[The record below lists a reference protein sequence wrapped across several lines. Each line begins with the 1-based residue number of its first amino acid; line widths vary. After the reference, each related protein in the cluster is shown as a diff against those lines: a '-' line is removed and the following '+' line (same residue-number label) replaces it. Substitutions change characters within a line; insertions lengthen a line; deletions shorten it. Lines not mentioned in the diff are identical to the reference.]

1 MKILV
6 ALKQVPDTET
16 KIKIQPE
23 GTALDLS
30 DVKWVTSPYDEYALE
45 EAMRLKES
53 QGATVSALA
62 VGDDRVKDVLR
73 NALALGADEALH
85 VSTSEKCEDPFVVA
99 TYVANAV
106 RDRGFDL
113 LLFGNK
119 GSGGDHAAVGPMVAE
134 LLGIA
139 QANVVIKLTLDQG
152 RFFAERQVESGLEV
166 FFVFKIILININTT
180 PLTIIRFINGNN
192 TQSRIDT
199 VKMIFPKVICDGL
212 SNNECFSFLL
222 SIFSAL
228 TFLILSICCLKSS
241 KYFFKFFF
249 HNSPYLWG
257 PYYRAP
263 FLN

>member
-16 KIKIQPE
+16 KIKINSE

-30 DVKWVTSPYDEYALE
+30 DVKWVTSPYDEYAVE

-53 QGATVSALA
+53 QGATVSVIA
-62 VGDDRVKDVLR
+62 VGDDRVRDVLR

-99 TYVANAV
+99 TYLANAV

-113 LLFGNK
+113 LFFGNK

-139 QANVVIKLTLDQG
+139 QANVVVKLTLEQG
-152 RFFAERQVESGLEV
+152 RFIAERQVESGLEV
-166 FFVFKIILININTT
+166 VEGNLPAVITTQKGLNDPRYPNLKGIMAAKKKEITALPLAESLSPSLQTLKLTLPPPRAEGRQLSGTPQEQAQALFAALQNEAKI
-180 PLTIIRFINGNN
+180 F
-192 TQSRIDT
+192 
-199 VKMIFPKVICDGL
+199 
-212 SNNECFSFLL
+212 
-222 SIFSAL
+222 
-228 TFLILSICCLKSS
+228 
-241 KYFFKFFF
+241 
-249 HNSPYLWG
+249 
-257 PYYRAP
+257 
-263 FLN
+263 

>member
-16 KIKIQPE
+16 KIKINSE

-53 QGATVSALA
+53 QGATVSVIA
-62 VGDDRVKDVLR
+62 VGDDRVRDVLR

-99 TYVANAV
+99 TYLANAV

-113 LLFGNK
+113 LFFGNK

-139 QANVVIKLTLDQG
+139 QANVVVKLTLEQG
-152 RFFAERQVESGLEV
+152 RFIAERQVESGLEV
-166 FFVFKIILININTT
+166 VEGNLPAVITT
-180 PLTIIRFINGNN
+180 QKGLNDPRYPNLKGIMAAKKKEIMALPLTESLSPSLQTLKLTLPPPRAEARQLSGTPQEQAQALFAALQNEA
-192 TQSRIDT
+192 
-199 VKMIFPKVICDGL
+199 KIF
-212 SNNECFSFLL
+212 
-222 SIFSAL
+222 
-228 TFLILSICCLKSS
+228 
-241 KYFFKFFF
+241 
-249 HNSPYLWG
+249 
-257 PYYRAP
+257 
-263 FLN
+263 

>member
-16 KIKIQPE
+16 KIKINSE

-53 QGATVSALA
+53 QGAAVSVIA
-62 VGDDRVKDVLR
+62 VGDDRVRDVLR

-99 TYVANAV
+99 TYLANAV

-113 LLFGNK
+113 LFFGNK

-139 QANVVIKLTLDQG
+139 QANVVVKLTLEQG
-152 RFFAERQVESGLEV
+152 RFIAERQVESGLEV
-166 FFVFKIILININTT
+166 VEGNLPAVITT
-180 PLTIIRFINGNN
+180 QKGLNDPRYPNLKGIMAAKKKEIMALPLTESLSPSLQTLKLTLPPPRAEGRQLSGTPQEQAQALFAALQNEA
-192 TQSRIDT
+192 
-199 VKMIFPKVICDGL
+199 KIF
-212 SNNECFSFLL
+212 
-222 SIFSAL
+222 
-228 TFLILSICCLKSS
+228 
-241 KYFFKFFF
+241 
-249 HNSPYLWG
+249 
-257 PYYRAP
+257 
-263 FLN
+263 

>member
-16 KIKIQPE
+16 KIKINSE

-53 QGATVSALA
+53 QGATVSVIA
-62 VGDDRVKDVLR
+62 VGDDRVRDVLR

-99 TYVANAV
+99 TYLANAV

-113 LLFGNK
+113 LFFGNK

-139 QANVVIKLTLDQG
+139 QANVVVKLTLEQG
-152 RFFAERQVESGLEV
+152 RFIAERQVESGLEV
-166 FFVFKIILININTT
+166 VVGNLPAVITT
-180 PLTIIRFINGNN
+180 QKGLNDPRYPNLKGIMAAKKKEIMALPLTESLSPSLQTLKLTLPPPRAEGRQLSGTPQEQAQALFAALQNEA
-192 TQSRIDT
+192 
-199 VKMIFPKVICDGL
+199 KIF
-212 SNNECFSFLL
+212 
-222 SIFSAL
+222 
-228 TFLILSICCLKSS
+228 
-241 KYFFKFFF
+241 
-249 HNSPYLWG
+249 
-257 PYYRAP
+257 
-263 FLN
+263 

>member
-16 KIKIQPE
+16 KIKINSE

-53 QGATVSALA
+53 QGATVSVIA
-62 VGDDRVKDVLR
+62 VGDDRVRDVLR

-99 TYVANAV
+99 TYLANAV

-113 LLFGNK
+113 LFFGNK

-139 QANVVIKLTLDQG
+139 QANVVVKLTLEQG
-152 RFFAERQVESGLEV
+152 RFIAERQVESGLEV
-166 FFVFKIILININTT
+166 VEGNLPAVITT
-180 PLTIIRFINGNN
+180 QKGLNDPRYPNLKGIMAAKKKEIMALPLTESLSPSLQTLKLTLPPPRSEGRQLSGTPQEQAQALFAALQNEA
-192 TQSRIDT
+192 
-199 VKMIFPKVICDGL
+199 KIF
-212 SNNECFSFLL
+212 
-222 SIFSAL
+222 
-228 TFLILSICCLKSS
+228 
-241 KYFFKFFF
+241 
-249 HNSPYLWG
+249 
-257 PYYRAP
+257 
-263 FLN
+263 

>member
-16 KIKIQPE
+16 KIKINSQ

-53 QGATVSALA
+53 QGATVSVIA
-62 VGDDRVKDVLR
+62 VGDDRVRDVLR

-99 TYVANAV
+99 TYLANAV

-113 LLFGNK
+113 LFFGNK

-139 QANVVIKLTLDQG
+139 QANVVVKLTLEQG
-152 RFFAERQVESGLEV
+152 RFIAERQVESGLEV
-166 FFVFKIILININTT
+166 VEGNLPAVITT
-180 PLTIIRFINGNN
+180 QKGLNDPRYPNLKGIMAAKKKEIMALPLTEPLSPSLQTLKLTLPPPRAEGRQLSGTPQEQAQALFAALQNEA
-192 TQSRIDT
+192 
-199 VKMIFPKVICDGL
+199 KIF
-212 SNNECFSFLL
+212 
-222 SIFSAL
+222 
-228 TFLILSICCLKSS
+228 
-241 KYFFKFFF
+241 
-249 HNSPYLWG
+249 
-257 PYYRAP
+257 
-263 FLN
+263 

>member
-16 KIKIQPE
+16 KIKINSE

-30 DVKWVTSPYDEYALE
+30 DVKWVTSPYDEYAVE

-53 QGATVSALA
+53 HGAAVSVIA
-62 VGDDRVKDVLR
+62 VGDDRVRDVLR

-99 TYVANAV
+99 TYLANAI

-113 LLFGNK
+113 LFFGNK

-139 QANVVIKLTLDQG
+139 QANVVVKLTLEQG
-152 RFFAERQVESGLEV
+152 RFIAERQVESGLEV
-166 FFVFKIILININTT
+166 VEGNLPAVITT
-180 PLTIIRFINGNN
+180 QKGLNDPRYPNLKGIMAAKKKEITALPLTESLSPSLQTLKLTLPPPRAEGRQLSGTPQEQAQALFAALQNEA
-192 TQSRIDT
+192 
-199 VKMIFPKVICDGL
+199 KIF
-212 SNNECFSFLL
+212 
-222 SIFSAL
+222 
-228 TFLILSICCLKSS
+228 
-241 KYFFKFFF
+241 
-249 HNSPYLWG
+249 
-257 PYYRAP
+257 
-263 FLN
+263 

>member
-16 KIKIQPE
+16 KIKINSE

-53 QGATVSALA
+53 QGATVSVIA
-62 VGDDRVKDVLR
+62 VGDDRVRDVLR

-85 VSTSEKCEDPFVVA
+85 VLTSEKCEDPFVVA
-99 TYVANAV
+99 TYLANAV

-113 LLFGNK
+113 LFFGNK

-139 QANVVIKLTLDQG
+139 QANVVVKLTLEQG
-152 RFFAERQVESGLEV
+152 RFIAERQVESGLEV
-166 FFVFKIILININTT
+166 VEGNLPAVITT
-180 PLTIIRFINGNN
+180 QKGLNDPRYPNLKGIMAAKKKEIMALPLTESLSPSLQTLKLTLPPPRAEGRQLSGTPQEQAQALFAALQNEA
-192 TQSRIDT
+192 
-199 VKMIFPKVICDGL
+199 KIF
-212 SNNECFSFLL
+212 
-222 SIFSAL
+222 
-228 TFLILSICCLKSS
+228 
-241 KYFFKFFF
+241 
-249 HNSPYLWG
+249 
-257 PYYRAP
+257 
-263 FLN
+263 

>member
-16 KIKIQPE
+16 KIKINSQ

-53 QGATVSALA
+53 QGATVSVIA
-62 VGDDRVKDVLR
+62 VGDDRVRDVLR

-99 TYVANAV
+99 TYLVNAV

-113 LLFGNK
+113 LFFGNK

-139 QANVVIKLTLDQG
+139 QANVVVKLTLEQG
-152 RFFAERQVESGLEV
+152 RFIAERQVESGLEV
-166 FFVFKIILININTT
+166 VEGNLPAVITT
-180 PLTIIRFINGNN
+180 QKGLNDPRYPNLKGIMAAKKKEIMALPLTEPLSPSLQTLKLTLPPPRAEGRQLSGTPQEQAQALFAALQNEA
-192 TQSRIDT
+192 
-199 VKMIFPKVICDGL
+199 KIF
-212 SNNECFSFLL
+212 
-222 SIFSAL
+222 
-228 TFLILSICCLKSS
+228 
-241 KYFFKFFF
+241 
-249 HNSPYLWG
+249 
-257 PYYRAP
+257 
-263 FLN
+263 

>member
-16 KIKIQPE
+16 KIKINSE

-53 QGATVSALA
+53 QGATVSVIA
-62 VGDDRVKDVLR
+62 VGDDRVRDVLR

-99 TYVANAV
+99 TYLANAV

-113 LLFGNK
+113 LFFGNK

-139 QANVVIKLTLDQG
+139 QANVVVKLTLEQG
-152 RFFAERQVESGLEV
+152 RFIAERQVESGLEV
-166 FFVFKIILININTT
+166 VEGNLPAVITT
-180 PLTIIRFINGNN
+180 QKGLNDPRYPNLKGIMAAKKKEIMALPLTESLSPSLQTLKLTLPPPRAEGRQLSGTPQEQAQALFAALQNEA
-192 TQSRIDT
+192 
-199 VKMIFPKVICDGL
+199 KIF
-212 SNNECFSFLL
+212 
-222 SIFSAL
+222 
-228 TFLILSICCLKSS
+228 
-241 KYFFKFFF
+241 
-249 HNSPYLWG
+249 
-257 PYYRAP
+257 
-263 FLN
+263 

>member
-16 KIKIQPE
+16 KIKINSE

-53 QGATVSALA
+53 QGVTVSVIA
-62 VGDDRVKDVLR
+62 VGDDRVRDVLR

-99 TYVANAV
+99 TYLANAV

-113 LLFGNK
+113 LFFGNK

-139 QANVVIKLTLDQG
+139 QANVVVKLTLEQG
-152 RFFAERQVESGLEV
+152 RFIAERQVESGLEV
-166 FFVFKIILININTT
+166 VEGNLPAVITT
-180 PLTIIRFINGNN
+180 QKGLNDPRYPNLKGIMAAKKKEIMALPLTESLSPSLQTLKLTLPPPRAEGRQLSGTPQEQAQALFAALQNEA
-192 TQSRIDT
+192 
-199 VKMIFPKVICDGL
+199 KIF
-212 SNNECFSFLL
+212 
-222 SIFSAL
+222 
-228 TFLILSICCLKSS
+228 
-241 KYFFKFFF
+241 
-249 HNSPYLWG
+249 
-257 PYYRAP
+257 
-263 FLN
+263 

>member
-16 KIKIQPE
+16 KIKINSE

-53 QGATVSALA
+53 QGATVSAIA
-62 VGDDRVKDVLR
+62 VGDDRVRDVLR

-99 TYVANAV
+99 TYLANAV

-113 LLFGNK
+113 LFFGNK

-139 QANVVIKLTLDQG
+139 QANVVVKLTLEQG
-152 RFFAERQVESGLEV
+152 RFIAERQVESGLEV
-166 FFVFKIILININTT
+166 VEGNLPAVITT
-180 PLTIIRFINGNN
+180 QKGLNDPRYPNLKGIMAAKKKEIMALPLTESLSPSLQTLKLTLPPPRAEGRQLSGTPQEQAQALFAALQNEA
-192 TQSRIDT
+192 
-199 VKMIFPKVICDGL
+199 KIF
-212 SNNECFSFLL
+212 
-222 SIFSAL
+222 
-228 TFLILSICCLKSS
+228 
-241 KYFFKFFF
+241 
-249 HNSPYLWG
+249 
-257 PYYRAP
+257 
-263 FLN
+263 

>member
-16 KIKIQPE
+16 KIKINSE

-30 DVKWVTSPYDEYALE
+30 DVKWVTSPYDEYAVE

-53 QGATVSALA
+53 QGATVSVIA
-62 VGDDRVKDVLR
+62 VGDDRVRDVLR

-99 TYVANAV
+99 TYLANAV

-113 LLFGNK
+113 LFFGNK

-139 QANVVIKLTLDQG
+139 QANVVVKLTLEQG
-152 RFFAERQVESGLEV
+152 RFIAERQVESGLEV
-166 FFVFKIILININTT
+166 VEGNLPAVITT
-180 PLTIIRFINGNN
+180 QKGLNDPRYPNLKGIMAAKKKEIMALPLTESLSPSLQTLKLTLPPPRAEGRQLSGTPQEQAQALFAALQNEA
-192 TQSRIDT
+192 
-199 VKMIFPKVICDGL
+199 KIF
-212 SNNECFSFLL
+212 
-222 SIFSAL
+222 
-228 TFLILSICCLKSS
+228 
-241 KYFFKFFF
+241 
-249 HNSPYLWG
+249 
-257 PYYRAP
+257 
-263 FLN
+263 

>member
-16 KIKIQPE
+16 KIKINSE

-53 QGATVSALA
+53 QGATVSVIA
-62 VGDDRVKDVLR
+62 VGDDRARDVLR

-99 TYVANAV
+99 TYLANAV

-113 LLFGNK
+113 LFFGNK

-139 QANVVIKLTLDQG
+139 QANVVVKLTLEQG
-152 RFFAERQVESGLEV
+152 RFIAERQVESGLEV
-166 FFVFKIILININTT
+166 VVGNLPAVITT
-180 PLTIIRFINGNN
+180 QKGLNDPRYPNLKGIMAAKKKEIMALPLTESLSPSLQTLKLTLPPPRAEGRQLSGTPQEQAQALFAALQNEA
-192 TQSRIDT
+192 
-199 VKMIFPKVICDGL
+199 KIF
-212 SNNECFSFLL
+212 
-222 SIFSAL
+222 
-228 TFLILSICCLKSS
+228 
-241 KYFFKFFF
+241 
-249 HNSPYLWG
+249 
-257 PYYRAP
+257 
-263 FLN
+263 

>member
-16 KIKIQPE
+16 KIKINSE

-53 QGATVSALA
+53 QGATVSVIA
-62 VGDDRVKDVLR
+62 VGDDRVRDVLR

-99 TYVANAV
+99 TYLANAI

-113 LLFGNK
+113 LFFGNK

-139 QANVVIKLTLDQG
+139 QANVVVKLTLEQG
-152 RFFAERQVESGLEV
+152 RFIAERQVESGLEV
-166 FFVFKIILININTT
+166 VEGNLPAVITT
-180 PLTIIRFINGNN
+180 QKGLNDPRYPNLKGIMAAKKKEIMALPLTESLSPSLQTLKLTLPPPRAEGRQLSGTPQEQAQALFAALQNEA
-192 TQSRIDT
+192 
-199 VKMIFPKVICDGL
+199 KIF
-212 SNNECFSFLL
+212 
-222 SIFSAL
+222 
-228 TFLILSICCLKSS
+228 
-241 KYFFKFFF
+241 
-249 HNSPYLWG
+249 
-257 PYYRAP
+257 
-263 FLN
+263 

>member
-16 KIKIQPE
+16 KIKINSE

-53 QGATVSALA
+53 QGATVSVIA
-62 VGDDRVKDVLR
+62 VGDDRVRDVLR

-99 TYVANAV
+99 TYLANAV

-113 LLFGNK
+113 LFFGNK

-139 QANVVIKLTLDQG
+139 QANVVVKLTLEQG
-152 RFFAERQVESGLEV
+152 RFIAERQVESGLEV
-166 FFVFKIILININTT
+166 VVGNLPAVITT
-180 PLTIIRFINGNN
+180 QKGLNDPRYPNLKGIMAAKKKEIMALPLTESLSPSLQTLKLTLPPPRAEGRQLSGNPQEQAQALFAALQN
-192 TQSRIDT
+192 EA
-199 VKMIFPKVICDGL
+199 KIF
-212 SNNECFSFLL
+212 
-222 SIFSAL
+222 
-228 TFLILSICCLKSS
+228 
-241 KYFFKFFF
+241 
-249 HNSPYLWG
+249 
-257 PYYRAP
+257 
-263 FLN
+263 

>member
-166 FFVFKIILININTT
+166 VEGNLPAVITTQKGLNDPRYPNLKGIMAAKKKEIISI
-180 PLTIIRFINGNN
+180 PLTESISPALQTMKLAFPPPRTEGRQLAGTPQEQAQALLAALQNEA
-192 TQSRIDT
+192 
-199 VKMIFPKVICDGL
+199 KIF
-212 SNNECFSFLL
+212 
-222 SIFSAL
+222 
-228 TFLILSICCLKSS
+228 
-241 KYFFKFFF
+241 
-249 HNSPYLWG
+249 
-257 PYYRAP
+257 
-263 FLN
+263 

>member
-16 KIKIQPE
+16 KIKINSE

-30 DVKWVTSPYDEYALE
+30 DVKWVTSPYDEYAVE

-53 QGATVSALA
+53 QGATVSVIA
-62 VGDDRVKDVLR
+62 VGDDRARDVLR

-99 TYVANAV
+99 TYLANAV

-113 LLFGNK
+113 LFFGNK

-139 QANVVIKLTLDQG
+139 QANVVVKLTLEQG
-152 RFFAERQVESGLEV
+152 RFIAERQVESGLEGV
-166 FFVFKIILININTT
+166 VGNLPAVITT
-180 PLTIIRFINGNN
+180 QKGLNDPRYPNLKGIMAAKKKEIMALPLTESLSPSLQTLKLTLPPPRAEGRQLSGTPQEQAQALFAALQNEA
-192 TQSRIDT
+192 
-199 VKMIFPKVICDGL
+199 KIF
-212 SNNECFSFLL
+212 
-222 SIFSAL
+222 
-228 TFLILSICCLKSS
+228 
-241 KYFFKFFF
+241 
-249 HNSPYLWG
+249 
-257 PYYRAP
+257 
-263 FLN
+263 

>member
-166 FFVFKIILININTT
+166 VEGKLPAVITT
-180 PLTIIRFINGNN
+180 QKGLNDPRYPNLKGIMAAKKKKKLYRSLLLNRSLPL
-192 TQSRIDT
+192 SR
-199 VKMIFPKVICDGL
+199 P
-212 SNNECFSFLL
+212 
-222 SIFSAL
+222 
-228 TFLILSICCLKSS
+228 
-241 KYFFKFFF
+241 
-249 HNSPYLWG
+249 
-257 PYYRAP
+257 
-263 FLN
+263 

>member
-16 KIKIQPE
+16 KIKINSE

-53 QGATVSALA
+53 QGATVSVIA
-62 VGDDRVKDVLR
+62 VGDDRVRDVLR

-99 TYVANAV
+99 TYLANAV

-113 LLFGNK
+113 LFFGNK

-139 QANVVIKLTLDQG
+139 QANVVVKLTLEQG
-152 RFFAERQVESGLEV
+152 RFIAERQVESGLEV
-166 FFVFKIILININTT
+166 VEGNLPTVITT
-180 PLTIIRFINGNN
+180 QKGLNDPRYPNLKGIMAAKKKEIMALPLTESLSPSLQTLKLTLPPPRAEGRQLSGTPQEQAQALFAALQNEA
-192 TQSRIDT
+192 
-199 VKMIFPKVICDGL
+199 KIF
-212 SNNECFSFLL
+212 
-222 SIFSAL
+222 
-228 TFLILSICCLKSS
+228 
-241 KYFFKFFF
+241 
-249 HNSPYLWG
+249 
-257 PYYRAP
+257 
-263 FLN
+263 

>member
-16 KIKIQPE
+16 KIKINSE

-30 DVKWVTSPYDEYALE
+30 DVKWVTSPYDEYAVE

-53 QGATVSALA
+53 HGATVSVIA
-62 VGDDRVKDVLR
+62 VGDDRVRDVLR

-99 TYVANAV
+99 TYLANAI

-113 LLFGNK
+113 LFFGNK

-139 QANVVIKLTLDQG
+139 QANVVVKLTLEQG
-152 RFFAERQVESGLEV
+152 RFIAERQVESGLEV
-166 FFVFKIILININTT
+166 VEGNLPAVITTQKGLNDPRYPNLKGIMAAKAKPVDEVTAADLGVTLVGWAGAGQKVSSITQAEARAAGEVIEDDGEAFAKIVTFLEG
-180 PLTIIRFINGNN
+180 L
-192 TQSRIDT
+192 
-199 VKMIFPKVICDGL
+199 KVI
-212 SNNECFSFLL
+212 
-222 SIFSAL
+222 
-228 TFLILSICCLKSS
+228 
-241 KYFFKFFF
+241 
-249 HNSPYLWG
+249 
-257 PYYRAP
+257 
-263 FLN
+263 

>member
-16 KIKIQPE
+16 KIKINSQ

-53 QGATVSALA
+53 QGATVSVIA
-62 VGDDRVKDVLR
+62 VGDDRVRDVLR

-99 TYVANAV
+99 TYLANAV

-113 LLFGNK
+113 LFFGNK

-139 QANVVIKLTLDQG
+139 QANVVVKLTLEQG
-152 RFFAERQVESGLEV
+152 RFIAERQVESGLEV
-166 FFVFKIILININTT
+166 VEGNLPAVITT
-180 PLTIIRFINGNN
+180 QKGLNDPRLPNLKGIMAAKKKEIMALPLTEPLSPSLQTLKLTLPPPRAEGRQLSGTPQEQAQALFAALQNEA
-192 TQSRIDT
+192 
-199 VKMIFPKVICDGL
+199 KIF
-212 SNNECFSFLL
+212 
-222 SIFSAL
+222 
-228 TFLILSICCLKSS
+228 
-241 KYFFKFFF
+241 
-249 HNSPYLWG
+249 
-257 PYYRAP
+257 
-263 FLN
+263 

>member
-16 KIKIQPE
+16 KIKINSE

-53 QGATVSALA
+53 QGATVSVIA
-62 VGDDRVKDVLR
+62 VGDDRVRDVLR

-99 TYVANAV
+99 TYLANAV

-113 LLFGNK
+113 LFFGNK

-139 QANVVIKLTLDQG
+139 QANVVVKLTLEQG
-152 RFFAERQVESGLEV
+152 RFIAERQVESGLEV
-166 FFVFKIILININTT
+166 VEGNLPAVITT
-180 PLTIIRFINGNN
+180 QKGLNDPRYPNLKGIMAAKKKEIMDLPLTESLSPSLQTLKLTLPPPRAEGRQLSGTPQEQAQALFAALQNEA
-192 TQSRIDT
+192 
-199 VKMIFPKVICDGL
+199 KIF
-212 SNNECFSFLL
+212 
-222 SIFSAL
+222 
-228 TFLILSICCLKSS
+228 
-241 KYFFKFFF
+241 
-249 HNSPYLWG
+249 
-257 PYYRAP
+257 
-263 FLN
+263 

>member
-16 KIKIQPE
+16 KIKINSE

-53 QGATVSALA
+53 QGATVSVIA
-62 VGDDRVKDVLR
+62 VGDDRARDVLR

-99 TYVANAV
+99 TYLANAV

-113 LLFGNK
+113 LFFGNK

-139 QANVVIKLTLDQG
+139 QANVVVKLTLEQG
-152 RFFAERQVESGLEV
+152 RFIAERQVESGLEV
-166 FFVFKIILININTT
+166 VEGNLPAVITT
-180 PLTIIRFINGNN
+180 QKGLNDPRYPNLKGIMAAKKKEIMALPLTESLSPSLQTLKLTLPPPRAEGRQLSGTPQEQAQALFAALQNEA
-192 TQSRIDT
+192 
-199 VKMIFPKVICDGL
+199 KIF
-212 SNNECFSFLL
+212 
-222 SIFSAL
+222 
-228 TFLILSICCLKSS
+228 
-241 KYFFKFFF
+241 
-249 HNSPYLWG
+249 
-257 PYYRAP
+257 
-263 FLN
+263 

>member
-16 KIKIQPE
+16 KIKINSE

-53 QGATVSALA
+53 QGATVSVIA
-62 VGDDRVKDVLR
+62 VGDDRVRDVLR

-99 TYVANAV
+99 TYLANAV
-106 RDRGFDL
+106 RDRGFNL
-113 LLFGNK
+113 LFFGNK

-139 QANVVIKLTLDQG
+139 QANVVVKLTLEQG
-152 RFFAERQVESGLEV
+152 RFIAERQVESGLEV
-166 FFVFKIILININTT
+166 VEGNLPAVITT
-180 PLTIIRFINGNN
+180 QKGLNDPRYPNLKGIMAAKKKEIMALPLTESLSPSLQTLKLTLPPPRAEGRQLSGTPQEQAQALFAALQNEA
-192 TQSRIDT
+192 
-199 VKMIFPKVICDGL
+199 KIF
-212 SNNECFSFLL
+212 
-222 SIFSAL
+222 
-228 TFLILSICCLKSS
+228 
-241 KYFFKFFF
+241 
-249 HNSPYLWG
+249 
-257 PYYRAP
+257 
-263 FLN
+263 